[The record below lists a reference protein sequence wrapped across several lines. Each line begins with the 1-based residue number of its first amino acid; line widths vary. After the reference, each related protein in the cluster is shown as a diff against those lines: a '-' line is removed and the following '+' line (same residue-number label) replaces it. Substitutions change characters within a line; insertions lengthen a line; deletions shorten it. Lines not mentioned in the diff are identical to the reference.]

1 MNIWIKSL
9 AIKSLAALSLMTG
22 LMLFTA
28 PAWAAPVTTLP
39 APAPA
44 QEALAA
50 LAVQPDSPLPSGT
63 KLLSIRIGDGL
74 VTANFSHELRDN
86 FTGGDS
92 GETHTVNAILRTLG
106 QFPTISRVQILVEG
120 KPVDSLGGLLSLSDP
135 LPVIRTATPEQ
146 TPKRWLHR
154 KYHKTTPTAPAKAHS
169 STTRVS

>member
-22 LMLFTA
+22 PMLLTT
-28 PAWAAPVTTLP
+28 PAGAAPVTTLS

-44 QEALAA
+44 QEALTA

-63 KLLSIRIGDGL
+63 KLLSIRIADGL
-74 VTANFSHELRDN
+74 ATANFSHELRDN

-135 LPVIRTATPEQ
+135 LPVIRTAAPEQ
-146 TPKRWLHR
+146 APKRWLHR
-154 KYHKTTPTAPAKAHS
+154 KYHKITPLPPAKSAAHLS
-169 STTRVS
+169 